1 MPLIVLPYLLRIL
14 GATEYGAIV
23 MAQSLMAY
31 AVVLTDF
38 GFNLTAAR
46 DISVVRNDPSAVAR
60 IYWTT
65 IAAKGLLMV
74 VSLSLI
80 ACIVTETPAFRTRW
94 PVFLAC
100 SLLVFGN
107 VTFPQWYLQ
116 GLERLKDSALIQA
129 CAKLVSVLAT
139 FIFVRAPQDLW
150 VAAILSSLPQLL
162 GLAVATALRRPM
174 FPATFYRPTWREIC
188 AALRGS
194 WHMFASSLSTTLYG
208 NTTTLVLGL
217 MAGERVVALYST
229 SLRLVLALQGVGM
242 PITQAVFPRA
252 SLLFAVDH
260 KAAWRL
266 VERTATLLLVAV
278 GVCALL
284 LGIFAPMFVRLLGGP
299 SFVGAAPLVRIMV
312 ILPVMLCAGALPA
325 QIVLVGTGKTKEL
338 AQIYLRT
345 GIANLVLMPPL
356 IYVFSAIG
364 AALALIFAEALATAQ
379 MVKLALRQY
388 RQSLRSS

>member
-1 MPLIVLPYLLRIL
+1 
-14 GATEYGAIV
+14 

-46 DISVVRNDPSAVAR
+46 DISVVRNEPGAVAQ

-65 IAAKGLLMV
+65 MAAKGLLLA

-80 ACIVTETPAFRTRW
+80 TCVVAATPAFRTRW

-100 SLLVFGN
+100 SLMVFGN

-129 CAKLVSVLAT
+129 CAKVVSVLAT
-139 FIFVRAPQDLW
+139 FTFVRTPQDLW
-150 VAAILSSLPQLL
+150 IAAILSSLPQLL
-162 GLAVATALRRPM
+162 GLAVAAALRRPM
-174 FPATFYRPTWREIC
+174 FPPIFYRPTWVDIR
-188 AALRGS
+188 AALKGS
-194 WHMFASSLSTTLYG
+194 WHMFASTLSTTLYG
-208 NTTTLVLGL
+208 NTTTFVLGL

-229 SLRLVLALQGVGM
+229 SLRLVLALQGIGM
-242 PITQAVFPRA
+242 PITQTVFPRA

-260 KAAWRL
+260 KAAWHL
-266 VERTATLLLVAV
+266 VERTATYLLVAV

-284 LGIFAPMFVRLLGGP
+284 LGTFAPMVVRLLGGP
-299 SFVGAAPLVRIMV
+299 SFVGAAPLVRIMI

-325 QIVLVGTGKTKEL
+325 QIVLVSTGKTRAL

-356 IYVFSAIG
+356 IYVFSATG
-364 AALALIFAEALATAQ
+364 AALALIFAETLATAQ
-379 MVKLALRQY
+379 MVNLALQQY
-388 RQSLRSS
+388 RQTLRSSL